1 MLYSIRAVSFRR
13 HGDLGYS
20 LRISRDRI
28 LADDHL
34 RGWRCTECRGLMRH
48 RVAKLV
54 VNVSFNCYVL
64 CDHDL
69 TFRYLLTGNRRRI
82 NIYLGIQ

>member
-1 MLYSIRAVSFRR
+1 
-13 HGDLGYS
+13 
-20 LRISRDRI
+20 
-28 LADDHL
+28 
-34 RGWRCTECRGLMRH
+34 MRH